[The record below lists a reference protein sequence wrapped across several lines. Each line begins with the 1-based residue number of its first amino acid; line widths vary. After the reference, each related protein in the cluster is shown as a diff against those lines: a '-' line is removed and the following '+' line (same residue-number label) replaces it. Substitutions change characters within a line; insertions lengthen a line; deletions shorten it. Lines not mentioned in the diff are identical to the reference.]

1 MPCKK
6 CESGKYKWGDYGD
19 CKYDSL
25 SECESANS
33 GYNNETYNDYPQAAT
48 NNAKRAI
55 KYKEENG
62 SDCGTNVG
70 WTRAGQLARREN
82 LSRDTIARMASFKRH
97 QQHKDV
103 PYDEGC
109 GGLMWDAWGGT
120 QGVEWAIRKLEQ
132 IDKKNIIKN
141 DDSHDHHFNFTEEQM
156 RELHENG
163 RLEVTVEDGE
173 ETMII
178 LFTYENGEVHEHG
191 NIKNLTDMNWY
202 NIKNSVNNSTEVV
215 IYDEIGNW
223 GVDSK
228 SFIEEIKEISTEEI
242 LLRINSPGGSVIDGL
257 AIHDAIKRMPQKVTA
272 KIEGLAASI
281 ASIIALAADE
291 VTMSQNSLFMIHNV
305 WGGETGGAKDMRKA
319 ADLMDKMSDRL
330 VNIYVSKTGK
340 DESEIRNWMD
350 EETWFTADEALEA
363 GFINSIE
370 EPIALA
376 AKFDV
381 SNLNYKNTSI
391 VVDMFNSNKKLLKME
406 KHFEELKNFISDLFS
421 NKVENVAEVKVLDN
435 EEVTEKINSLEEM
448 INNSNKENTELSAAL
463 EEKESNIVA
472 LVDEVKMLEE
482 KLAKMDA
489 TPTAVVPE
497 SDPNPVVGE
506 TKVDAWSNLADV
518 FKK

>member
-33 GYNNETYNDYPQAAT
+33 GYNNETYNDYPQSAT

-70 WTRAGQLARREN
+70 WTRAGQLARRES

-120 QGVEWAIRKLEQ
+120 SGVEWAIRKLES
-132 IDKKNIIKN
+132 IDKKNEA
-141 DDSHDHHFNFTEEQM
+141 HYDHRYDFSEAEM
-156 RELHENG
+156 KELHEKG
-163 RLEVTVEDGE
+163 VLYITQTDEDGTE
-173 ETMII
+173 MTIM
-178 LFTYENGEVHEHG
+178 FTYNDGEVREHS
-191 NIKNLTDMNWY
+191 NLKNLTDMNWY

-381 SNLNYKNTSI
+381 SNLDYKNTSL
-391 VVDMFNSNKKLLKME
+391 VVDMFNSNKKLFKME

-421 NKVENVAEVKVLDN
+421 NKVEDVAEFKVLDN
-435 EEVTEKINSLEEM
+435 EEVTEKMNSLEEM
-448 INNSNKENTELSAAL
+448 INNSNKENSELSAAL

-489 TPTAVVPE
+489 MPTAEAPE
-497 SDPNPVVGE
+497 SDPHPVVGE
-506 TKVDAWSNLADV
+506 TKVDAWANLAEI
-518 FKK
+518 FKN